1 MLLRNFFYYKTF
13 ATRFKVINFFTLFW
27 FFGYILKEISQEH
40 LASKCGDGKVDVLST
55 PTLVCL
61 LELACLDCIKDIP
74 LPQGEITVGT
84 GINVKHMHPSP
95 AGIKLRCDA
104 ILKTVEDKKL
114 VFEVSAQDDFEKVAE
129 GTIERVIV
137 NEEHF
142 MSRAASKKTR
152 T

>member
-13 ATRFKVINFFTLFW
+13 ATRFKVINFFTLLW
-27 FFGYILKEISQEH
+27 FFG
-40 LASKCGDGKVDVLST
+40 
-55 PTLVCL
+55 
-61 LELACLDCIKDIP
+61 CLDCIKDIP
-74 LPQGEITVGT
+74 IPQGEITVGT

-95 AGIKLRCDA
+95 PGIKLRCDA